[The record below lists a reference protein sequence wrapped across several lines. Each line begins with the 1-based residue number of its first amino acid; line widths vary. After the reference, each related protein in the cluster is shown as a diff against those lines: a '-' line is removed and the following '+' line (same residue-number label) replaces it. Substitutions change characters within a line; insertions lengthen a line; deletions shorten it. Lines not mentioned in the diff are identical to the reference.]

1 MQRYPL
7 KEQLR
12 SEETSHVT
20 FARDIN
26 NEIIKSFLFIL
37 VAFSNFSKNSIFF
50 LPSFIIFPKNFFFNR
65 PFIYNS
71 S

>member
-26 NEIIKSFLFIL
+26 NEVIVPIYPCRLFQ
-37 VAFSNFSKNSIFF
+37 FF
-50 LPSFIIFPKNFFFNR
+50 QEFNLLPSLLHHFSQKFFFNR
-65 PFIYNS
+65 PFTYNS